1 MAGLSTAGMVALTTC
16 QVATLTTAQWAA
28 LTTAQ
33 IHALST
39 TQTQAYGTFS
49 TPMVLDLNNDGIK
62 TLGVSEGVSFDIFA
76 DGTKVNTGWVSSGDG
91 LLVLDRNNDG
101 SINDGSELF
110 GSSTTLSGGVRAT
123 DGYAALRELDANQD
137 GVISQSDKIFD
148 DLCVW
153 VDSNSNGATESGE
166 IKTLASLGI
175 TQINLQASVGLEIDN
190 GNVLGLVSTYETTD
204 GATHA
209 AADVWFSTD
218 RLADSSSSIA
228 SSPGSGTG
236 GDEPASAQDP
246 ATVPTLAKDIPV
258 DSPLPDITAAIPIG
272 AISDLRSRVSSIAQ
286 AISSFGSA
294 SETGDVE
301 PMLRNDSGI
310 QSAGS
315 ALVAVNNMA
324 DTMKQFDGNGNLLAK
339 AMTASVPSTTSL
351 NLPGVQNP
359 GSDGFLAVAGK

>member
-1 MAGLSTAGMVALTTC
+1 VAALTTTQVRGLTTANINALTTSQVASLSTSDIRALQTSQMAGLSTAGMVALTTC

-148 DLCVW
+148 ICVCGW
-153 VDSNSNGATESGE
+153 TATLMVPQN
-166 IKTLASLGI
+166 LA
-175 TQINLQASVGLEIDN
+175 
-190 GNVLGLVSTYETTD
+190 
-204 GATHA
+204 
-209 AADVWFSTD
+209 
-218 RLADSSSSIA
+218 R
-228 SSPGSGTG
+228 
-236 GDEPASAQDP
+236 
-246 ATVPTLAKDIPV
+246 
-258 DSPLPDITAAIPIG
+258 
-272 AISDLRSRVSSIAQ
+272 
-286 AISSFGSA
+286 
-294 SETGDVE
+294 
-301 PMLRNDSGI
+301 
-310 QSAGS
+310 
-315 ALVAVNNMA
+315 
-324 DTMKQFDGNGNLLAK
+324 
-339 AMTASVPSTTSL
+339 
-351 NLPGVQNP
+351 
-359 GSDGFLAVAGK
+359 